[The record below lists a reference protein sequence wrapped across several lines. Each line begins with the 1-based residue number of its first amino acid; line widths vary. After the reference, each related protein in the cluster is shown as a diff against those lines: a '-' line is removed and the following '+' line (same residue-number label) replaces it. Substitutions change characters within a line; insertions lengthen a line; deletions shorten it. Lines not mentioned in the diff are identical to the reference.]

1 MRNQILFVLSTLA
14 ILMHPLS
21 LSAQNSFSLSLD
33 ADSAAGD
40 QAVTSVTVSADEVV
54 AIQIFG
60 TDIQNASGVSVRF
73 EYDAT
78 QVSYDG
84 FDASTVLPSAQVLTE
99 QGSAFV
105 EIGIVSFG
113 GQATVNS
120 GLIGTIRF
128 RTLAAFSGS
137 AIRLVRGELAR
148 GGQSQTV
155 SLNLR
160 VELQLQGDLLIPD
173 FDGDSRVGFSDFVLF
188 GGQYG
193 SRQGDGTYEAKYDLD
208 SNGVIGFSDFV
219 IFGSSYGKEISTA
232 IPDANL
238 RAVIE
243 DRLGKSSGAPIT
255 REEMA
260 TLTELKASNADIR
273 DLTGLEFAT
282 SLTELSLGN
291 NSISDISVLSG
302 LINLESLGLGNNSIS
317 DLSPLSGL
325 TNLESLGLQNNNIS
339 NVSALSGLTNLTWL
353 HLGFGS
359 VDGAV
364 VNNNSI
370 SDLSPLSNL
379 TSLTKLFLDNN
390 NISDV
395 SHLSNLTS
403 LTELLLFANSIS
415 DISALSGLTR
425 LEVLW
430 IFDNNISDVSHL
442 SGLTNLEK
450 LWIGNNISD
459 VSPLS
464 GLTSLIVLHLSSNN
478 ISDVSALSNLTS
490 LTRLHIGS
498 NSISDVSHLSGLANL
513 KRLSLSNNSI
523 SDVSDLSGLT
533 SLEQLYLDNNSIS
546 DIAPLVSNT
555 GLGSGDYINM
565 WNNPLSD
572 TSLNTHIPALRD
584 RGINVQYGTSKSAV
598 EQDILRGIM
607 ELLEGKEWEAGD
619 YIYRGR

>member
-33 ADSAAGD
+33 VDSAAGD

-302 LINLESLGLGNNSIS
+302 LINLESLGL
-317 DLSPLSGL
+317 
-325 TNLESLGLQNNNIS
+325 QNNNIS

-513 KRLSLSNNSI
+513 KRLYLDNNSI

-572 TSLNTHIPALRD
+572 TSLNTHIPALRN
-584 RGINVQYGTSKSAV
+584 RGVNVQYGTSKSAV
-598 EQDILRGIM
+598 EQDILRGMM